1 MSALQFGE
9 EMGELGESEKLAQ
22 YECYT
27 YGLFLLVAGEVWREK
42 GGMRGEVE
50 MVGPQLEVL
59 LED

>member
-9 EMGELGESEKLAQ
+9 EMGKLGE
-22 YECYT
+22 
-27 YGLFLLVAGEVWREK
+27 FVAGEVWRER

-59 LED
+59 LEVLLED